1 MVLLVPNRKDRE
13 MKSCTFPLVYLY
25 SSNAVIC
32 VTAIDVDFS
41 KASSH
46 QLTFFH
52 IHIFFIAPRMSKSTM
67 PSFLEFGQEMTEYG
81 EYWQLYSPLY
91 LSRAIVDFFLFVWR
105 RMKPVDE
112 DINYMATNMATIC
125 CLDAS
130 DICCEDCIHEQLRC
144 YGL

>member
-1 MVLLVPNRKDRE
+1 MVLLVPKQKRQRDEKLHISTGISVFKQCSYMCYSNWCWFL
-13 MKSCTFPLVYLY
+13 KSLKSP
-25 SSNAVIC
+25 
-32 VTAIDVDFS
+32 VDI
-41 KASSH
+41 
-46 QLTFFH
+46 FH

-81 EYWQLYSPLY
+81 EYWQLYSPHY

-125 CLDAS
+125 CLDTS
-130 DICCEDCIHEQLRC
+130 DICCEDCIHEQLRS